1 MIDANKIIANFQMIA
16 SRVVKFELETKE
28 VDEGNEKVNVK
39 NEFDYDII
47 NIEEF
52 NDAYFGVIQFKT
64 TFIAKKGKSVLFK
77 ILIVYE
83 GKFIGNK
90 NHLKFDDFKNMLELN
105 GVVVLS
111 QLTRSYILSAT
122 ALAGINPPV
131 RIPMI
136 NVHMLKNIKE
146 NNKNK
151 QK

>member
-16 SRVVKFELETKE
+16 SRVVKFDLETRE
-28 VDEGNEKVNVK
+28 VDENNVKVNVK

-47 NIEEF
+47 SVEEF
-52 NDAYFGVIQFKT
+52 NDAYFGAVQFKT

-77 ILIVYE
+77 ILIIYE

-105 GVVVLS
+105 GVVTLS
-111 QLTRSYILSAT
+111 QLTRSYVLSAT

-131 RIPMI
+131 KIPMI
-136 NVHMLKNIKE
+136 NVHMLKKIKE
-146 NNKNK
+146 NKNEEK
-151 QK
+151 

>member
-52 NDAYFGVIQFKT
+52 NDAYFGVVQFKT

-105 GVVVLS
+105 GVVALS

-151 QK
+151 Q